1 MVIRVIDGKNKTLP
15 ICTGKFGDS
24 AAFAMVFLYTAE
36 IFPTKVRASV
46 VGLLWMAC
54 RAGAIV
60 APQVVYLLPKVSSAQ
75 APMILMGSCALVGGA
90 LSTLL
95 PETLGSLTVQ
105 SIKDVDDL
113 KYYNK
118 PFFSYWTDRRL
129 KSHLKTLTYQP
140 PT

>member
-1 MVIRVIDGKNKTLP
+1 MI
-15 ICTGKFGDS
+15 
-24 AAFAMVFLYTAE
+24 FLYTAE

-60 APQVVYLLPKVSSAQ
+60 APQVVYHLPQVSSPQ
-75 APMILMGSCALVGGA
+75 APMILMGSGALLGGV

-95 PETLGSLTVQ
+95 PETLGALTVQ
-105 SIKDVDDL
+105 TIQDVDDL

-118 PFFSYWTDRRL
+118 PFFSYWSEQRL
-129 KSHLKTLTYQP
+129 KSHLKTLTVKP
-140 PT
+140 PAQKLV